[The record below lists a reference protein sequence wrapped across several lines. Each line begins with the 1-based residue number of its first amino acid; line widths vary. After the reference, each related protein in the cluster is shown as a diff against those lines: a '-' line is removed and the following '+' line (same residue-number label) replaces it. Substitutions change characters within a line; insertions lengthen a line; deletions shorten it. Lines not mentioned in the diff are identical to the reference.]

1 MLYQVSKLQTNYH
14 LKEYVLNLNLKKNK
28 MNSWKEFIALESSKD
43 YYKKLQQ
50 IVDADYE
57 KETIYP
63 PKDAVFNAF
72 KYCPLDKVK
81 VIILGQDP
89 YHGQGQAHG
98 LSFSVNKGIALP
110 PSLRNIYRELESD
123 VNFTNPG
130 HGDLTEWATQGV
142 LLLNDVLTVKA
153 GQAGSHQKLG
163 WEQFTENVIS
173 FLSNEKN
180 GLVFMLWGNHAQKK
194 GKNINRS
201 KHLVLTS
208 GHPSPMSANQGK
220 WFGNKHFSQANNYL
234 VQQGKKP
241 VNWQLDF

>member
-1 MLYQVSKLQTNYH
+1 
-14 LKEYVLNLNLKKNK
+14 

-43 YYKKLQQ
+43 YYQKLKQ
-50 IVDADYE
+50 IIDTDYE

-63 PKDAVFNAF
+63 PKEYIFNAF

-98 LSFSVNKGIALP
+98 LSFSVNKGISLP
-110 PSLRNIYRELESD
+110 PSLRNIYGELQTD
-123 VNFTNPG
+123 VNFSNPG
-130 HGDLTEWATQGV
+130 HGDLTEWAKQGV

-153 GQAGSHQKLG
+153 GQAASHQKLG

-173 FLSNEKN
+173 FLSNEKS

-194 GKNINRS
+194 GKNIDRS

-234 VQQGKKP
+234 VQQGKLP
-241 VNWQLDF
+241 IEWQLSY

>member
-1 MLYQVSKLQTNYH
+1 
-14 LKEYVLNLNLKKNK
+14 

-43 YYKKLQQ
+43 YYQKLKQ

-63 PKDAVFNAF
+63 PKEYIFNAF

-81 VIILGQDP
+81 VVILGQDP

-110 PSLRNIYRELESD
+110 PSLRNIYGELQTD
-123 VNFTNPG
+123 VNFSNPG
-130 HGDLTEWATQGV
+130 HGDLTEWAKQDV

-153 GQAGSHQKLG
+153 GQAASHQKLG

-180 GLVFMLWGNHAQKK
+180 GLVFMLWGNHAFKK
-194 GKNINRS
+194 GKNIDRS

-234 VQQGKKP
+234 VQHGKTP
-241 VNWQLDF
+241 VNWQL

>member
-1 MLYQVSKLQTNYH
+1 M
-14 LKEYVLNLNLKKNK
+14 LNLNFKNEK

-43 YYKKLQQ
+43 YYQKLKQ
-50 IVDADYE
+50 IIDTDYE

-63 PKDAVFNAF
+63 PKESIFNAF

-81 VIILGQDP
+81 VVILGQDP

-110 PSLRNIYRELESD
+110 PSLRNIYGELQTD

-130 HGDLTEWATQGV
+130 HGDLTEWAKQGV

-173 FLSNEKN
+173 FLSNEKS
-180 GLVFMLWGNHAQKK
+180 GLVFMLWGNHAHKK
-194 GKNINRS
+194 GKNIDRS

-220 WFGNKHFSQANNYL
+220 WFGNKHFSQTNAYL
-234 VQQGKKP
+234 IKQGKSLID
-241 VNWQLDF
+241 WQLI

>member
-1 MLYQVSKLQTNYH
+1 MLSVQDSNLQTIYH
-14 LKEYVLNLNLKKNK
+14 LKEYVLHLNKKNK
-28 MNSWKEFIALESSKD
+28 MNSWKEFIALESTKD
-43 YYKKLQQ
+43 YYTKLKQ

-57 KETIYP
+57 KDTIYP
-63 PKDAVFNAF
+63 PKEYIFNAF
-72 KYCPLDKVK
+72 KYCSLDKVK
-81 VIILGQDP
+81 VVILGQDP

-110 PSLRNIYRELESD
+110 PSLRNIYGELQTD
-123 VNFTNPG
+123 VNFSNPG
-130 HGDLTEWATQGV
+130 HGDLTDWAKQGV

-153 GQAGSHQKLG
+153 GQAASHQKLG

-173 FLSNEKN
+173 FLSNEKS

-194 GKNINRS
+194 GKNIDRS

-220 WFGNKHFSQANNYL
+220 WFGNKHFSQANNFL
-234 VQQGKKP
+234 LQQEKQP
-241 VNWQLDF
+241 INWQLSF